1 MKSLASLIPENT
13 VFDDEITLYQA
24 ILASAEDTA
33 IMVYDLD
40 DRGRVVYANDAAS
53 ACLRIDRA
61 TLLTMTPDQW
71 DIHCTETD
79 IVSMELAPGQPLR
92 FETEYETAAG
102 VRIPVEVS
110 FSRVNMPG
118 RNLIQ
123 SMSRDLRPQR
133 DMASRAWRLE
143 MRALEMR
150 LERGYKDVYDNLIDG
165 IFLVDIGAD
174 GSFIIAGYN
183 QRTEMLLKTPESEAI
198 GKPVEDVLPPDAS
211 SKLLGMYSTCLADG
225 TSGCYRTELNLPGSE
240 RVHLENTL
248 IPLSNPDRR
257 IHRIVCISRD
267 VTERVRR
274 ESQETARARVF
285 DRLLAGAGLTEVLA
299 EVTEFAE
306 QLLFDL
312 QCCIL
317 LSNNGKPFFERAVSR
332 SLPGNLLKDLVCTP
346 YMDPTVSD
354 ESQMWFKKPFFIED
368 AGTYGD
374 YFAFRDQ
381 VIKSELVSFWS
392 MPIVDCSGEMLG
404 VLALF
409 GRKPAKPDG
418 QDLIVMEHVRQLAC
432 LVIERHRT
440 EARVRYQA
448 EYDLLT
454 DLPNRT
460 YLRERLADLVSNSQR
475 LAVLYIDL
483 DHFKEINDTLGHHM
497 GDQMLIDVARRLKAT
512 VGPGNLI
519 ARISGD
525 EFIVVLV
532 DYDSFNS
539 VELVSESVRAALTG
553 DYAINHIKVWG
564 SVSIGIALYPEQS
577 RDVDEL
583 LRNADQALFAAKT
596 EGRNCLSYFNQLML
610 EKAQLRMRLSKDLR
624 IALSSGQLSLRY
636 QPIVDTI
643 SGQIYKAEALL
654 RWEHPE
660 LGQVSPALFIPIAEE
675 AGLINEIGNWVF
687 REAVR
692 VSVAWNRV
700 QRNGEGAARCISVN
714 RSPLQFFTREGVDEW
729 LAYLRNND
737 IHGAFVGV
745 EITEGL
751 LLDDR
756 PEVMQQLK
764 QLRKAGVSISL
775 DDFGTGFSALSYLK
789 KFDID
794 ILKIDGS
801 FMQDIVSD
809 ARSRSIVESII
820 VMASRLDIEL
830 IAEGVEESAQV
841 EILAAA
847 GVSLIQG
854 YLFSKPL
861 TEAEFLDFVSPH
873 TEWLF

>member
-1 MKSLASLIPENT
+1 MKSLTSLIPKNR
-13 VFDDEITLYQA
+13 VFVDETALYQA

-40 DRGRVVYANDAAS
+40 DRGRVVYANDTAS
-53 ACLRIDRA
+53 ECLRIDKE
-61 TLLTMTPDQW
+61 TLLTLTPDQW
-71 DIHCTETD
+71 DIHCTEAD

-92 FETEYETAAG
+92 FETEYETTAG
-102 VRIPVEVS
+102 GRIPVEVS

-133 DMASRAWRLE
+133 DMASRARRLE

-165 IFLVDIGAD
+165 IFLVDIGID
-174 GSFIIAGYN
+174 GSFVIAGYN
-183 QRTEMLLKTPESEAI
+183 QRTEMLLKIPESEAI
-198 GKPVEDVLPPDAS
+198 GKSVEDVLPPDAA
-211 SKLLGMYSTCLADG
+211 SKLLDMYSTCLADG

-240 RVHLENTL
+240 RVYLENTL
-248 IPLSNPDRR
+248 IPLSNPEQR

-274 ESQETARARVF
+274 ESQEAARAKVF
-285 DRLLAGAGLTEVLA
+285 ERLLAGADLTEVLA

-306 QLLFDL
+306 QLLPDL
-312 QCCIL
+312 ECCIL
-317 LSNNGKPFFERAVSR
+317 LSSNGKPFFEGAVSR
-332 SLPGNLLKDLVCTP
+332 SLPENFLKNLLRTP
-346 YMDPTVSD
+346 YMDSAVSN

-368 AGTYGD
+368 IGTHLD
-374 YFAFRDQ
+374 HFVFRDQ

-392 MPIVDCSGEMLG
+392 IPIVDCTGGMLG

-409 GRKPAKPDG
+409 GRKPAMPDS
-418 QDLIVMEHVRQLAC
+418 QNLIVMEHVHQLVC

-460 YLRERLADLVSNSQR
+460 YLRERLADLLSNSQR

-483 DHFKEINDTLGHHM
+483 DHFKEINDTLGHQM

-532 DYDSFNS
+532 DYDSFNC
-539 VELVSESVRAALTG
+539 VELVSESVRTVLTG
-553 DYAINHIKVWG
+553 DYTINHIKVWG

-583 LRNADQALFAAKT
+583 LRNADQALYVAKT
-596 EGRNCLSYFNQLML
+596 EGRNCLSYFNQSMR
-610 EKAQLRMRLSKDLR
+610 EKAQLRVRLSKDLR

-643 SGQIYKAEALL
+643 SGQVYKAEALL

-675 AGLINEIGNWVF
+675 TGLINEIGNWVF

-692 VSVAWNRV
+692 VSVAWNRILG
-700 QRNGEGAARCISVN
+700 NGEGATRCISVN

-729 LAYLRNND
+729 LAYLCNND
-737 IHGAFVGV
+737 IPGALVGV

-820 VMASRLDIEL
+820 VMATRLDIEL

-841 EILAAA
+841 DILSAA

-861 TEAEFLDFVSPH
+861 TETEFLDFVSPH